1 MRLTLVAATLALMT
15 ASAGLP
21 ASAANSDPRPAH
33 GSTGAARPE
42 APKSA
47 DESPHR
53 KMCSERHY
61 SSSALC
67 SDSTCKMREYRKWQT
82 CLKTGSYD

>member
-1 MRLTLVAATLALMT
+1 MRLTLVATTLALVL
-15 ASAGLP
+15 ASTGLP
-21 ASAANSDPRPAH
+21 ALAADSSPRPAT
-33 GSTGAARPE
+33 GSAGASRPE
-42 APKSA
+42 APRTA
-47 DESPHR
+47 DQSPHR

-67 SDSTCKMREYRKWQT
+67 SDSTCRMREYRKWQT